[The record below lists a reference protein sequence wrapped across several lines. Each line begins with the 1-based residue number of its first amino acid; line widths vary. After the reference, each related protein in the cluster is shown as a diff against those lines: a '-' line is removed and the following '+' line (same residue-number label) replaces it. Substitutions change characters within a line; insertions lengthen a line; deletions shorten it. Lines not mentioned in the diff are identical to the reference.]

1 LHLSGSQLFN
11 HPSRLSV
18 SACQPCSSSTKA
30 VCFSVGVRRL
40 CGHPCGSIDFVGVE
54 VEPAK
59 LWVKATTEPSGII
72 PNQSA
77 CCYCCIAYRHADGG
91 KQSHAA
97 LSQGHNVLKHGCEN
111 TSAGERWPLREE
123 EATAVCAVHISKF
136 QHYRLKITTVLF
148 LFIFR
153 VGSRYIPLH

>member
-1 LHLSGSQLFN
+1 VCLPASPAHLL
-11 HPSRLSV
+11 PKLCASV
-18 SACQPCSSSTKA
+18 SVCGDYAVTHVAALISS
-30 VCFSVGVRRL
+30 VL
-40 CGHPCGSIDFVGVE
+40 
-54 VEPAK
+54 K
-59 LWVKATTEPSGII
+59 LNLQNFGVKATTEPSGII